1 MGALNFAVALLLAVL
16 AGLGVGSGGLY
27 ILFLGEVLSLPHAHA
42 TVGNLLFFVA
52 SLLSAV
58 CIHIKQKRLD
68 YPFLL
73 QILLFGAPGA
83 YLGFL
88 LSQNLPR
95 PTLRIILGV
104 FLIVSGILSI
114 YGRKRNEKNF

>member
-27 ILFLGEVLSLPHAHA
+27 ILFLGEVLSLPHGQA

-88 LSQNLPR
+88 LSQNLQR

-114 YGRKRNEKNF
+114 YGGKRNEKNF